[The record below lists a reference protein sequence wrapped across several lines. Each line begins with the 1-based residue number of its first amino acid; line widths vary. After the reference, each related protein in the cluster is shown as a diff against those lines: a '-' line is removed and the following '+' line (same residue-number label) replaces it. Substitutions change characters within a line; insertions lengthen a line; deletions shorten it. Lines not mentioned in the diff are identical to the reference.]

1 MNEAYRVVARSVAS
15 AMAKPVFVCMSLPNV
30 ATAFTMAGEE
40 ATGQF
45 VDAPADENA
54 ADGAAKDVASI
65 MDAKV
70 HARPAVGQRPQNH

>member
-1 MNEAYRVVARSVAS
+1 MRHTGWWPGALRRLCETSFCLYVAAQR
-15 AMAKPVFVCMSLPNV
+15 V

>member
-1 MNEAYRVVARSVAS
+1 
-15 AMAKPVFVCMSLPNV
+15 MA
-30 ATAFTMAGEE
+30 AAFTMAREKT
-40 ATGQF
+40 AGQL